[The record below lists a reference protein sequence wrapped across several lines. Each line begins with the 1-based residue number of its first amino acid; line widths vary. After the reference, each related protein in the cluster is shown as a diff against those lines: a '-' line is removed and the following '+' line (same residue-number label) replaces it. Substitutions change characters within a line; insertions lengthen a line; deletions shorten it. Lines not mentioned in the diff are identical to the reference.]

1 MKTSPSLPKK
11 HSDAR
16 RHRYSFLIACSIYA
30 PLTALAFFGLT
41 VNAPLPAGEPLP
53 MTIAF
58 AQIAGAA
65 APAGAPA
72 AETAPSEPAE
82 EVVDEPAPEPLPE
95 PEPEAPPP
103 EPEPEP
109 VPGPESEPEVIPE
122 PAPKPEP
129 IPEPKPEPKPQ
140 PKPKPVEKKVEK
152 PVEKKAPKP
161 APAAETPKAATTQ
174 PLPPGVVPQ
183 TGSTPAAGEAGIATL
198 VHGETNDPFLADV
211 KRFIESNLVYPRKA
225 RRFGKEGT
233 ALVQFT
239 VANDGRLSELVIHT
253 SSGEGM
259 LDRAALAAVTKA
271 ESLWG
276 APGRTVR
283 LRLPVAFRLKNS

>member
-16 RHRYSFLIACSIYA
+16 RHRHSFLIACSVYA

-72 AETAPSEPAE
+72 LEAAPPREMDVE
-82 EVVDEPAPEPLPE
+82 EKDVKEAAPEPQPE
-95 PEPEAPPP
+95 VPPP
-103 EPEPEP
+103 EPEPE
-109 VPGPESEPEVIPE
+109 VVPE
-122 PAPKPEP
+122 PAPT
-129 IPEPKPEPKPQ
+129 PEPKPEPKPQTKPQ

-152 PVEKKAPKP
+152 PVEKKAPAPKEEKEAKP
-161 APAAETPKAATTQ
+161 VPVPETPANATSQ
-174 PLPPGVVPQ
+174 DPSPGVVSQ
-183 TGSTPAAGEAGIATL
+183 TGGAPASGEAGIATL

-211 KRFIESNLVYPRKA
+211 KRLIESNLVYPRKA

-239 VANDGRLSELVIHT
+239 VAKDGRLSELVIHT

-259 LDRAALAAVTKA
+259 LDHAALAAVTKA

-283 LRLPVAFRLKNS
+283 LRLPVAFRLKNSR

>member
-58 AQIAGAA
+58 AQIAGAT

-82 EVVDEPAPEPLPE
+82 EVVDEPAPEPQPE

-109 VPGPESEPEVIPE
+109 VPEPESEPEVI
-122 PAPKPEP
+122 PKPEP

-140 PKPKPVEKKVEK
+140 SKPKPVEKKVEK
-152 PVEKKAPKP
+152 PVEKKA
-161 APAAETPKAATTQ
+161 PKAATTQ

-211 KRFIESNLVYPRKA
+211 KRLIESNLVYPRKA

>member
-72 AETAPSEPAE
+72 AETAPPEPAE
-82 EVVDEPAPEPLPE
+82 EVVDEPAPEPQPE
-95 PEPEAPPP
+95 P
-103 EPEPEP
+103 
-109 VPGPESEPEVIPE
+109 EPEVIPE

-161 APAAETPKAATTQ
+161 EAKPAPAAETPKAATTQ

-183 TGSTPAAGEAGIATL
+183 TGGTPAAGEAGIATL

-211 KRFIESNLVYPRKA
+211 KRLIESNLVYPRKA

-271 ESLWG
+271 EALWG
-276 APGRTVR
+276 APGRTMR

>member
-11 HSDAR
+11 HSNAR

-72 AETAPSEPAE
+72 AETAPPEPAE
-82 EVVDEPAPEPLPE
+82 EVVDEPAPEPQPE

-109 VPGPESEPEVIPE
+109 VPEPESEPEVIP
-122 PAPKPEP
+122 K
-129 IPEPKPEPKPQ
+129 PEPKPEPKPQ
-140 PKPKPVEKKVEK
+140 SKPKPVEKKVEK

-211 KRFIESNLVYPRKA
+211 KRLIESNLVYPRKA